1 MKQSK
6 EIILLLQLIDE
17 AYEKRAWQG
26 TNLRGALRGITAE
39 EAAWRP
45 APGRHNIWENTIH
58 TAYWKYIV
66 RRRLLGEKKGSFP
79 LQGSNWIK
87 RPIVMKENAWRDD
100 LRLLDEM
107 HRSMRKAIALLKP
120 SDLNRRPAG
129 SKFTNASIISGI
141 ACHDVYHTGQIQL
154 LKRLM
159 KQ

>member
-6 EIILLLQLIDE
+6 DIILLLKIIDE

-26 TNLRGALRGITAE
+26 TNLRGALRGITAQ

-45 APGRHNIWENTIH
+45 ESDRHNIWEIMVH
-58 TAYWKYIV
+58 AAYWKYIV

-79 LQGSNWIK
+79 LKGSNWIK
-87 RPIVMKENAWRDD
+87 RPIVMSENAWHEDI
-100 LRLLDEM
+100 RLLDEM
-107 HRSMRKAIALLKP
+107 HRSMCEAIAQIKP

-154 LKRLM
+154 IKRLM

>member
-6 EIILLLQLIDE
+6 DIILLLKLIDE

-26 TNLRGALRGITAE
+26 TNLRGALRGITAQ

-45 APGRHNIWENTIH
+45 ESDRHNIWEIMVH
-58 TAYWKYIV
+58 AAYWKYIV

-79 LQGSNWIK
+79 LKGSNWIK
-87 RPIVMKENAWRDD
+87 RPIVMSENAWHEDI
-100 LRLLDEM
+100 RLLDEM
-107 HRSMRKAIALLKP
+107 HRSMCKAIAQIKP
-120 SDLNRRPAG
+120 SDLNRRPVV

-141 ACHDVYHTGQIQL
+141 ACHDIYHTGQIQL
-154 LKRLM
+154 IKRLM